1 MESSNEICLLFSA
14 FPDEASAFQCSE
26 YLLNNK
32 LAACVQRTPVLSNY
46 LWKEGIESSEEIN
59 LIAKTLPD
67 TAALA
72 HQAIR
77 RMHPYEI
84 PLIATLK
91 VSVNEDYMTWMN
103 RVLK

>member
-1 MESSNEICLLFSA
+1 MESPNKICLLFSP

-46 LWKEGIESSEEIN
+46 LWNDGTESSEEIN
-59 LIAKTLPD
+59 LIAKTLPE

-72 HQAIR
+72 QQAIR
-77 RMHPYEI
+77 KMHPYEI
-84 PLIATLK
+84 PLIATQL
-91 VSVNEDYMTWMN
+91 VTVNEEYLAWMN
-103 RVLK
+103 RMMG